1 MKQLRLFL
9 IPLFA
14 ALFSMTAFAETVNFK
29 VNLSNPASLT
39 CTVNGTERQL
49 TAGDNDFSVEA
60 YSAVSFKSVP
70 PYYISGVTNA
80 NGIPQSIYGGE
91 WNLYP
96 GVSDEGNVYKIA
108 VINIENER
116 DSEFTINVDDP
127 TLVNARLSGW
137 DQTVNLKKGTNT
149 VPFSYISEEFLYIS

>member
-1 MKQLRLFL
+1 
-9 IPLFA
+9 
-14 ALFSMTAFAETVNFK
+14 MTALAETVNFK
-29 VNLSNPASLT
+29 VNVSDPASLT

-49 TAGDNDFSVEA
+49 AAGDNDFSVEA
-60 YSAVSFKSVP
+60 YSAVSFKPVP

-80 NGIPQSIYGGE
+80 NGTPQSIYGGE

-96 GVSDEGNVYKIA
+96 GVSDEGNVYKIS

-137 DQTVNLKKGTNT
+137 ESDSQPEKGPCQHRA
-149 VPFSYISEEFLYIS
+149 VQLHQ